1 VVANAARLGSR
12 IDAGLLAGCV
22 VLSLIAVVLPADNLE
37 PIASALRRT
46 VVAPLVGL
54 QAGAERWRSAWVS
67 SEQRRTAADSVAM
80 RAVKAQALQLEND
93 QLRKILGLGTRLEW
107 GFVPAEA
114 LHSTEPSEDVV
125 QTMTLTAGSTAG
137 IKRYSPVVAP
147 EGLVGTIQSADPTM
161 SIAILYTNPDFR
173 ASAMSAD
180 GAAFGIV
187 YPHAGRGTGG
197 DAYMLELR
205 GVPTRVTLMPGAML
219 YTSGLGG
226 TYPRGIAIGTVVQE
240 LKTTEVWTR
249 TYLLRP
255 TVTPSRVT
263 TVLVLTAERVTQ
275 GVGNVWGATV
285 NADSATKRIAAAG
298 DSIAKQA
305 AVIEAQA
312 RQAALDSV
320 KRFTIDSV
328 KRALGVP
335 AAPVTAADS
344 AAFRRGTPNQA
355 AGVAAP
361 GSAAA
366 ARTSARTSAPQTPQ
380 QTTPRQT
387 APVVR
392 DTSSLNRRPVAAP
405 RRDTTR
411 VRPDSVRPDTTR
423 KTQ

>member
-1 VVANAARLGSR
+1 MANAARLGSR
-12 IDAGLLAGCV
+12 IDASLLASCV
-22 VLSLIAVVLPADNLE
+22 VLSLIAIALPAPKQE
-37 PIASALRRT
+37 PVASALRRT

-67 SEQRRTAADSVAM
+67 SEQRRISADSVAM
-80 RAVKAQALQLEND
+80 RAVKAQALLLEND
-93 QLRKILGLGTRLEW
+93 QLRKVIGLGTRLEW

-125 QTMTLTAGSTAG
+125 RTMTLTAGSTAG
-137 IKRYSPVVAP
+137 IKQYSPVVAP

-161 SIAILYTNPDFR
+161 SIAILYTHPDFR

-180 GAAFGIV
+180 GTAFGIV
-187 YPHAGRGTGG
+187 YPHAERGAGG

-205 GVPTRVTLMPGAML
+205 GVPTRVTLKPGAML

-240 LKTTEVWTR
+240 IKTAEVWTR

-263 TVLVLTAERVTQ
+263 TVLVLTAQRVTQ
-275 GVGNVWGATV
+275 GVGNVWGAAV

-305 AVIEAQA
+305 AAIEAQA
-312 RQAALDSV
+312 RAAALDSV
-320 KRFTIDSV
+320 KRATIDSV

-335 AAPVTAADS
+335 AAPITAADS
-344 AAFRRGTPNQA
+344 AALRRGATGQP
-355 AGVAAP
+355 AGTAVPGAVPGAAAP
-361 GSAAA
+361 VRPA
-366 ARTSARTSAPQTPQ
+366 TPQT
-380 QTTPRQT
+380 TTRQA

-392 DTSSLNRRPVAAP
+392 DTSALNRRPVTAT

-411 VRPDSVRPDTTR
+411 ARPDSVRPDTTR
-423 KTQ
+423 KTK

>member
-1 VVANAARLGSR
+1 MSSR

-22 VLSLIAVVLPADNLE
+22 VLSLIAVVLPAEDRE

-54 QAGAERWRSAWVS
+54 QAGAESWRSAWLS
-67 SEQRRTAADSVAM
+67 SAQRRIGTDSLSM

-93 QLRKILGLGTRLEW
+93 QLRKIIGLGSRLEW

-125 QTMTLTAGSTAG
+125 RTMTLTAGSTAG
-137 IKRYSPVVAP
+137 VKRYSPVVAP

-180 GAAFGIV
+180 GSAFGIV
-187 YPHAGRGTGG
+187 YPHASRGAGG

-205 GVPTRVTLMPGAML
+205 GVPTRVNLKPGTVL

-226 TYPRGIAIGTVVQE
+226 TFPRGITIGSVVQE
-240 LKTTEVWTR
+240 IKTAEVWTR

-255 TVTPSRVT
+255 AVTPSRVT
-263 TVLVLTAERVTQ
+263 TVMVLTAQRITQ
-275 GVGNVWGATV
+275 GTGNVWGATV
-285 NADSATKRIAAAG
+285 NADSASRRIAAAG

-305 AVIEAQA
+305 AALEAQA
-312 RQAALDSV
+312 RQAALDSL
-320 KRFTIDSV
+320 KRATIDSV
-328 KRALGVP
+328 KRALGV
-335 AAPVTAADS
+335 
-344 AAFRRGTPNQA
+344 
-355 AGVAAP
+355 
-361 GSAAA
+361 
-366 ARTSARTSAPQTPQ
+366 
-380 QTTPRQT
+380 TTPVPT

-392 DTSSLNRRPVAAP
+392 DTTSAPTPRPAAATTP
-405 RRDTTR
+405 SKPTASKPTASRRD
-411 VRPDSVRPDTTR
+411 SIRPDTPRTFR
-423 KTQ
+423 Q